1 MSNMT
6 AQEIVEF
13 CKNHSGWELCAAMN
27 VEHKDNKDGNN
38 KGWIIKKKAMAE
50 LGIVE
55 SPKQSGTRRTP
66 SADKESV
73 TTLGTTGIRML
84 TAVSVAELSYRGE
97 LLMNGTKGSIRQHL
111 ESETPQ
117 LMAAVKAVWEAA
129 GATELLT
136 ADMETI
142 KTWAGVK
149 TDMERLKAAC
159 DKVYNEIRS
168 TYIMATMDQAKIN
181 TLESRGF
188 VIIEPL
194 SHIAAIN
201 INLDDA
207 NAKLKSLDLTGLQTI
222 LACRPI
228 GEYGNFDGYMDA
240 DVDRCIM
247 TNETEVE
254 KVNNKPMRRNKNQV
268 AIA

>member
-13 CKNHSGWELCAAMN
+13 CKTHSGWELCAAMN

-50 LGIVE
+50 LGMIE
-55 SPKQSGTRRTP
+55 SPKQSGIRRTP

-73 TTLGTTGIRML
+73 ATLGITGIRML
-84 TAVSVAELSYRGE
+84 TAVSVAGLSYRGE
-97 LLMNGTKGSIRQHL
+97 LLMDGTKGSIRQHL

-117 LMAAVKAVWEAA
+117 LMTAIKAVWEAA
-129 GATELLT
+129 GATESLT
-136 ADMETI
+136 ADMDAI

-159 DKVYNEIRS
+159 EKVAGDIK
-168 TYIMATMDQAKIN
+168 TLHMLAKMDQVKIES
-181 TLESRGF
+181 LESKGF
-188 VIIEPL
+188 IVIPTQQHV
-194 SHIAAIN
+194 S
-201 INLDDA
+201 
-207 NAKLKSLDLTGLQTI
+207 AKLINVAEVDGKLESLDMLALQTI
-222 LACRPI
+222 LACRPM
-228 GEYGNFDGYMDA
+228 GDYGNFDGYMDA